1 MDSSVHNSSNAS
13 VASSALFLRRAR
25 MSFVRHH
32 FCDNHACIM
41 VKVRTKK
48 AWNGTGELFLAS
60 WHSVSSP
67 RTIYVLTC
75 RTTLARVCGP
85 YLTFFIHIAL
95 QTSGGICIQLINNL
109 PGIDLSGLQG
119 MALLLLGSIQCL
131 IVIFC
136 LFLSP
141 IRPLSVFNSPGPG
154 IWKLNTSV
162 LQNDDYLNLISS
174 FWHW

>member
-1 MDSSVHNSSNAS
+1 MTFVHNSSNAS

-67 RTIYVLTC
+67 RAVFQNKRLILGFLAQDTVLC
-75 RTTLARVCGP
+75 LPVGSV
-85 YLTFFIHIAL
+85 Y
-95 QTSGGICIQLINNL
+95 NL
-109 PGIDLSGLQG
+109 LNSHIDLEGRFVLCCFSFRDITFNI
-119 MALLLLGSIQCL
+119 SCL
-131 IVIFC
+131 YAPSRNPARNDFFAE
-136 LFLSP
+136 LADS
-141 IRPLSVFNSPGPG
+141 
-154 IWKLNTSV
+154 TV
-162 LQNDDYLNLISS
+162 L
-174 FWHW
+174 